1 MTRFILLAALA
12 LMLTACEAASDV
24 AKFTWHSCQQGLCR

>member
-1 MTRFILLAALA
+1 MARFILLATLTLTLA
-12 LMLTACEAASDV
+12 ACEAASDV